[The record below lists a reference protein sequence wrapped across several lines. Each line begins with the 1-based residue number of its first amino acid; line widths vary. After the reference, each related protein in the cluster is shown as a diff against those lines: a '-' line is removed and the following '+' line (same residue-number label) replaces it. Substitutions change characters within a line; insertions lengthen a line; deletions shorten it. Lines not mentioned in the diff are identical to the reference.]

1 MSLNNSHYYVKDEHY
16 YSGIDVLSCISTKP
30 GQPSFSQSV
39 TGSQGVFIGQNI
51 RTAVIYLDAVST
63 VGNWEYQSKII
74 ASSLQRVHPNFEK
87 SNDYSVIPLSSRSY
101 FSTPKNYRRIAELGA
116 NNETYKYSLEWL
128 KTLREV
134 ISVEKMWWRDPLVNL
149 GIESEIV
156 FEWWHNNKKLT
167 VYILGNTAE
176 YIKVW
181 GADIDNEM
189 EDGSVTS
196 PAELTGLWKWL
207 IS

>member
-1 MSLNNSHYYVKDEHY
+1 MSLNNSHYHAKNEYC
-16 YSGIDVLSCISTKP
+16 YSGINALSCISAKT
-30 GQPSFSQSV
+30 GQPLCSQSV
-39 TGSQGVFIGQNI
+39 TGSQDVLVGQNI
-51 RTAVIYLDAVST
+51 RTAVIHLDAVST

-74 ASSLQRVHPNFEK
+74 ASSLQRVSPNFEK
-87 SNDYSVIPLSSRSY
+87 PNDHSIIPLSSRSY
-101 FSTPKNYRRIAELGA
+101 FSTPKTYRRIGELGA
-116 NNETYKYSLEWL
+116 NNETYNYSVEWL

-167 VYILGNTAE
+167 VYILGNTVE
-176 YIKVW
+176 YIKIW
-181 GADIDNEM
+181 GADIDDEM

-196 PAELTGLWKWL
+196 PAELKDLWKWL